1 MLSGCVPWPEEF
13 ARRYR
18 ERGYWRGISLFEML
32 RQSAARAPGKTALI
46 DGERRLSYAELVGE
60 SEDLAAGLYALGLRP
75 LERVIFQF
83 SNGLELMV
91 AFFALLRIGVIPV
104 MALPAHRRSEIG
116 HWVEHAEAVAHFV
129 PAATSKFDY
138 VALGRSVAADHSGIR
153 YIVTAGPAS
162 AGVTALDALRAG
174 GRQSA
179 ASSSALPEPAADEV
193 ALMLLSGGTTGM
205 PKLIPRT
212 HDDYV
217 YTATQ
222 TGITTGFG
230 PDTVFL
236 AVLPMAHNY
245 TLACPG
251 VLGALA
257 HGGTAVIA
265 EGTAAETVFPAI
277 ARERVSVVGATVPLV
292 ARWLDSDQFGR
303 HDLSSLKV
311 FVNGGAKLAPE
322 LRRRVEERFRCE
334 YQENFGT
341 GEGLIN
347 MTRIGDPEPVRM
359 LSSGRPVSE
368 ADEIKVIDENGNEVP
383 EGQIGEL
390 AARGPYTIRGYYKS
404 EAANRDAF
412 TGDGFYRMGDIVRV
426 VDGYIYLE
434 GRRKDLI
441 NRGGEKISCEEVEDY
456 ILAHPKVM
464 SVCVVAMPDAAFGE
478 KACAFAILRNGCTL
492 THEELVAFLK
502 ARDIARF
509 KLPERLEIVNEFP
522 ISPAGKILRRELR
535 ARIPQQLQSENR

>member
-1 MLSGCVPWPEEF
+1 MLPGCVPWPEAF

-32 RQSAARAPGKTALI
+32 RQSAARTPGKTALI
-46 DGERRLSYAELVGE
+46 DGERRLSYAELVSA
-60 SEDLAAGLYALGLRP
+60 SEDLAAGLHALGLRP

-91 AFFALLRIGVIPV
+91 ALFALLRAGVIPV
-104 MALPAHRRSEIG
+104 MALPAHRRHEVG
-116 HWVEHAEAVAHFV
+116 HWIEHAGAVAHFI
-129 PAATSKFDY
+129 PAATQKFDY
-138 VALGRSVAADHSGIR
+138 VAMARSLAADHAGIR
-153 YIVTAGPAS
+153 YIVTAGPAG
-162 AGVTALDALRAG
+162 AGVTAVEALRDL
-174 GRQSA
+174 GRKSGQQSGA
-179 ASSSALPEPAADEV
+179 ASIALPEPAADEV

-217 YTATQ
+217 YNATQ
-222 TGITTGFG
+222 TGATAGFG

-251 VLGALA
+251 VLGVLA

-265 EGTAAETVFPAI
+265 QGTAAEAVFPAI
-277 ARERVSVVGATVPLV
+277 ERERVTVVGATVPLV
-292 ARWLDSDQFGR
+292 ARWLDSGQFGC
-303 HDLSSLKV
+303 HDLSSLKM
-311 FVNGGAKLAPE
+311 FINGGAKLAPE

-347 MTRIGDPEPVRM
+347 MTRIGDPEPVRY

-368 ADEIKVIDENGNEVP
+368 ADEIKVIDENGNELP
-383 EGQIGEL
+383 EGQTGEL
-390 AARGPYTIRGYYKS
+390 AVRGPYTIRGYYKA
-404 EAANRDAF
+404 EAANLDAF

-441 NRGGEKISCEEVEDY
+441 NRGGEKISCEE
-456 ILAHPKVM
+456 I
-464 SVCVVAMPDAAFGE
+464 
-478 KACAFAILRNGCTL
+478 
-492 THEELVAFLK
+492 
-502 ARDIARF
+502 
-509 KLPERLEIVNEFP
+509 
-522 ISPAGKILRRELR
+522 
-535 ARIPQQLQSENR
+535 